1 MRLSSP
7 CEYIDFNVLD
17 IRDGGRVIIDGF
29 KVNIASRFKEWE
41 CKREERGSKEVGT
54 PEQEEVRKGIF
65 DGVLKSFVMV
75 DFERRRLLER
85 WVRKR
90 RSLEGE

>member
-1 MRLSSP
+1 M
-7 CEYIDFNVLD
+7 
-17 IRDGGRVIIDGF
+17 
-29 KVNIASRFKEWE
+29 
-41 CKREERGSKEVGT
+41 GT
-54 PEQEEVRKGIF
+54 PEQEEVRKGMF
-65 DGVLKSFVMV
+65 DGVLKSLVMV